1 MSTHF
6 PILLD
11 GDGER
16 VKRRLTLFQ
25 FENMWLKEESFKDLL
40 KGWWQG
46 LSFSGSFSF
55 ILVEKLKALNAILK
69 I

>member
-11 GDGER
+11 GDEEM
-16 VKRRLTLFQ
+16 VKRGPTLFRV
-25 FENMWLKEESFKDLL
+25 ENMWLKEESFKDLL

-55 ILVEKLKALNAILK
+55 ILIEKLKALKAILK